1 MPLVSVV
8 AGIVKLKKGRLMNK
22 INRQIKAEAVEE
34 MKELIEQV
42 WSDSMSDNGAIWERS
57 SAILNQAHI
66 DYPEIYAEAMVWL
79 YSKEQETWES
89 RW

>member
-8 AGIVKLKKGRLMNK
+8 AGIVKLKKGKLMNK
-22 INRQIKAEAVEE
+22 EE

-42 WSDSMSDNGAIWERS
+42 WSDSMSDNGAIWEKS